1 MGNDDRCCTR
11 LRAKAIFLSPA
22 SLLIEFM
29 RSLRRRGSVKVHN
42 EYLFVTSRRQM
53 TRTRDMVVHTGL
65 ETPLAVAD
73 HCARMRLY
81 TSNSREAV
89 CTYLRAR

>member
-29 RSLRRRGSVKVHN
+29 RSLRRRGSVKVHY
-42 EYLFVTSRRQM
+42 EFLFVASHPQM

-65 ETPLAVAD
+65 QTPLAVAD

-81 TSNSREAV
+81 TSNSRQDG

>member
-29 RSLRRRGSVKVHN
+29 RSLRRRGSVKVHY
-42 EYLFVTSRRQM
+42 EFLFVASRPQM
-53 TRTRDMVVHTGL
+53 TRTRDMVVHAGL
-65 ETPLAVAD
+65 
-73 HCARMRLY
+73 
-81 TSNSREAV
+81 
-89 CTYLRAR
+89 